1 VSEDKPRDGL
11 WAWIKKHPSI
21 AIGAGLMLASSGLD
35 GAYMTLLMPQHVLI
49 ARWTVSFAWLGLVL
63 NFAADGTDLY
73 LSYRIGRLMN
83 TRDTV
88 KQWGAVILLAL
99 GLLVAAGYSWYFS
112 YLQLRRVLP
121 AFEVGEVGDVD
132 RTARIIAGFIPA
144 LIVILGLE
152 DGLSHFSSKRFLE
165 TGEEQP
171 AISELKPD
179 KSEPEPLRCP
189 ICGATSGIS
198 GKPFLTKEAV
208 SGHMS
213 AHKHSDNGH
222 EPASERVE
230 VEEAQ

>member
-1 VSEDKPRDGL
+1 
-11 WAWIKKHPSI
+11 
-21 AIGAGLMLASSGLD
+21 MLASSGLD

-121 AFEVGEVGDVD
+121 AFEVGDVD

-165 TGEEQP
+165 TGEEQA
-171 AISELKPD
+171 AISEPKPD

-198 GKPFLTKEAV
+198 GRPFLTKEAV
-208 SGHMS
+208 SGHMR
-213 AHKHSDNGH
+213 AHSHSGNGSK
-222 EPASERVE
+222 PQPERVE
-230 VEEAQ
+230 AKEAQE